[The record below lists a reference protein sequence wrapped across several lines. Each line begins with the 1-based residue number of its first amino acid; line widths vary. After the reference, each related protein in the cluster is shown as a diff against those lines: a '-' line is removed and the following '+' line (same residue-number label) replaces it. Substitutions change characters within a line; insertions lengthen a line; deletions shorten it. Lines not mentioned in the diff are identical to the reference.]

1 MTKSLE
7 ACQQDAAV
15 LAGMLEALDLMNG
28 NSEFSGEA
36 QASLTIAA
44 REKATQVTA
53 DLERLEGKQKVTA

>member
-7 ACQQDAAV
+7 ACQRDATV

-44 REKATQVTA
+44 REKATQLA
-53 DLERLEGKQKVTA
+53 DDLERLEGKQRVAA